1 MIRDVVAAF
10 RSGKKSVVDY
20 VESFLETIHR
30 VEKDINAFIYI
41 RDTEAILRE
50 AEEWEKRYKSQ
61 NDVPPLAG
69 IPVAIKDNISVADMP
84 LTCASK
90 ILEDF
95 ITPYDATAVKRL
107 KDAGAII
114 IGKTNMDE
122 FAMGSATQFSAFGG
136 TKNPIDLERVPG
148 GSSGGS
154 AAAVAAGEVPVA
166 LGSDTGGSVRQPAA
180 FTGTVGLKPS
190 YGAVSRFGLVA
201 FASSLDQIG
210 VIASDVDDVA
220 IVSRVIYG
228 KDSMDATS
236 ADIRMMPPLAP
247 VKVSKSVK
255 IGLWKELSKYPP
267 GDSIMEV
274 YDEFIRQIVG
284 KFQVVDV
291 SLPSLGL
298 GVAAYYLIAPA
309 EASSNLA
316 RYDGVRYSWRD
327 YSVSSYREMVKKVR
341 TEGFGE
347 EVKRRIMLGTFALSA
362 GYQDA
367 LYKKAVAVRGLI
379 AGEFER
385 AFSEVDVILMP
396 TSPVLPWRIDAKM
409 KPSEVYKADLYTIPV
424 NLAGLP
430 AISLPIGEVDGL
442 PVGLQVI
449 APWGKDE
456 YLLSVARLFETF
468 RR

>member
-1 MIRDVVAAF
+1 MIRGVIDSF
-10 RSGKKSVVDY
+10 REGRRSVRDY
-20 VESFLETIHR
+20 VEEFLDTIHR
-30 VEKDINAFIYI
+30 VERDINAFIYI
-41 RDTEAILRE
+41 RDTEDILRE
-50 AEEWEKRYKSQ
+50 AEEWDKRYRSGE
-61 NDVPPLAG
+61 NVPPLAG
-69 IPVAIKDNISVADMP
+69 IPVAVKDNIAVSGMP

-95 ITPYDATAVKRL
+95 ISPYDATAVKKLR
-107 KDAGAII
+107 DAGAII

-136 TKNPIDLERVPG
+136 TRNPLDLSRVPG

-190 YGAVSRFGLVA
+190 YGGVSRFGLVA

-210 VIASDVDDVA
+210 VIAGNVEDVA
-220 IVSRVIYG
+220 VVARVIYG
-228 KDSMDATS
+228 KDPMDATS
-236 ADIRMMPPLAP
+236 ADVEMRHPLDPIDVLDSVRIGVWRELENHPPEEP
-247 VKVSKSVK
+247 IMKVYEDF
-255 IGLWKELSKYPP
+255 LREL
-267 GDSIMEV
+267 GER
-274 YDEFIRQIVG
+274 FHL
-284 KFQVVDV
+284 VDV

-327 YSVSSYREMVKKVR
+327 YSVPSYKEMVKKVR

-379 AGEFER
+379 SREFDR
-385 AFSEVDVILMP
+385 AFNDVDVILMP
-396 TSPVLPWRIDAKM
+396 TSPVLPWKIEAKM
-409 KPSEVYKADLYTIPV
+409 RPSEVYKADLYTIPV

-430 AISLPIGEVDGL
+430 AISVPIGEVNGL
-442 PVGLQVI
+442 PVGLQII

-456 YLLSVARLFETF
+456 YLLSVAMLLEKLWR
-468 RR
+468 

>member
-1 MIRDVVAAF
+1 MWDKRY
-10 RSGKKSVVDY
+10 RSG
-20 VESFLETIHR
+20 E
-30 VEKDINAFIYI
+30 N
-41 RDTEAILRE
+41 
-50 AEEWEKRYKSQ
+50 
-61 NDVPPLAG
+61 VPPLAG
-69 IPVAIKDNISVADMP
+69 IPVAVKDNIAVSGMP

-95 ITPYDATAVKRL
+95 ISPYDATAVKKL

-114 IGKTNMDE
+114 VGKTNMDE

-136 TKNPIDLERVPG
+136 TRNPLDLSRVPG

-190 YGAVSRFGLVA
+190 YGGVSRFGLVA

-210 VIASDVDDVA
+210 VIAGNVEDVA
-220 IVSRVIYG
+220 VVARVIYG
-228 KDSMDATS
+228 KDPMDATS
-236 ADIRMMPPLAP
+236 AGVEMRHPLDPIDALD
-247 VKVSKSVK
+247 SIK
-255 IGLWKELSKYPP
+255 IGVWKELEKYPP
-267 GDSIMEV
+267 EDPIMQV
-274 YDEFIRQIVG
+274 YEDFLRDIRER
-284 KFQVVDV
+284 FQLVNV

-327 YSVSSYREMVKKVR
+327 YSVPSYKEMVKKVR

-379 AGEFER
+379 SQEFDR
-385 AFSEVDVILMP
+385 AFNDVDVILMP
-396 TSPVLPWRIDAKM
+396 TSPVLPWKVEAKM

-430 AISLPIGEVDGL
+430 AISIPIGKINGL
-442 PVGLQVI
+442 PVGLQII

-456 YLLSVARLFETF
+456 YLLSVARLFEEL